1 MRSLL
6 TKRLHLANR
15 QRSKLRAGALSIGGD
30 VGKTIPDAR
39 QAAPGVKR
47 GLTQAELED
56 QGFRLAGEGEIGLQL
71 HAAVNRFNA
80 TADVTR
86 VGFYRARLFAQGG
99 QHGFCILLIAEH
111 LTVGCGA
118 IGVIHHG
125 ADIHAATRGGF
136 LALHL
141 LIASDMIGSPQGPRL
156 SAQIAVLLTGTKPQ
170 NSAGI
175 LRFRAGNH

>member
-56 QGFRLAGEGEIGLQL
+56 QGFRTAGEGEIGLNCTPPSTGLMLLLMSQGSDSTARAFSL
-71 HAAVNRFNA
+71 RAASM
-80 TADVTR
+80 
-86 VGFYRARLFAQGG
+86 
-99 QHGFCILLIAEH
+99 
-111 LTVGCGA
+111 
-118 IGVIHHG
+118 
-125 ADIHAATRGGF
+125 
-136 LALHL
+136 
-141 LIASDMIGSPQGPRL
+141 ASASC
-156 SAQIAVLLTGTKPQ
+156 
-170 NSAGI
+170 
-175 LRFRAGNH
+175 

>member
-15 QRSKLRAGALSIGGD
+15 QRSKLRAGALSMGNEAE
-30 VGKTIPDAR
+30 KEIPGAQ

-86 VGFYRARLFAQGG
+86 IGLDRARLFAQGR
-99 QHGFCILLIAEH
+99 QHRLRILLITEH
-111 LTVGCGA
+111 LAVGRGA

-136 LALHL
+136 LGAAF
-141 LIASDMIGSPQGPRL
+141 INCI
-156 SAQIAVLLTGTKPQ
+156 
-170 NSAGI
+170 
-175 LRFRAGNH
+175 